1 MANIS
6 GSLGR
11 ASAYSNDATGLN
23 NFRNEWLIASDNQG
37 VDISGSTTSTFNAGG
52 ADLSLLNFST
62 ATDQNLNNLAL
73 TNLNQAGNDTFGS
86 VLGIGVADSYDGWYN
101 DAAKIRAEINHNPN
115 NGESQ
120 LLRFRWADNQS
131 VTNAFIDLSTFAP
144 IVDEKAGTERGFLQ
158 AFKNGVLV
166 PITGVRYLNEN
177 TVAAT
182 QTSIQN
188 TASGVTFTA
197 DKLNTD
203 LGDYK
208 FRVFGDFNELR
219 FTALPYLEG
228 TTHTPRGTNGRGGT
242 VFTDSSDYL
251 VQQIKYVGTEDPV
264 FLQFSAPTFSVR
276 EDGTPISQVTVT
288 RTGSL
293 LGTVSTTVNLTN
305 GTATAP
311 ADYNNNP
318 ISVTFNPGQTTQ
330 VITVPIVDD
339 NLIEG
344 NETVRL
350 TLTNP
355 TGTSRVSLGPQS
367 AATLTI
373 VDNDNPG
380 TLQFSNSQYV
390 TLENGTPVLAVTVTR
405 TGGSNGA
412 VSATVNL
419 NNGTAVAPGDYNN
432 APITVNFANGDT
444 ADKIVLIPIVDD
456 NLVEN
461 TETVNLSLTNPT
473 GGATLG
479 TQNTATLNIIDNDN
493 AGKIQF
499 GAPVFSVNED
509 GTPIAQIT
517 VIRTDGSAGAIGAT
531 INLTNGSAVA
541 PGDYNSNPIAVNFA
555 DGDVTPKII
564 TVPIVNDTLVEP
576 TETVNLALTNAT
588 GGATIGTQGTAVLNI
603 IDNDTPGTLQF
614 SNPQFVVN
622 EDGTPVLAVTVTR
635 TGGSA
640 GTVGAT
646 VNLANG
652 TATAPGDYNS
662 NPINVT
668 FANGDTTPKIVN
680 IPIVNDTLVEPNE
693 TVNLTLT
700 NATGG
705 ATLGTQNTAT
715 LTILDDDVP
724 LMKPVAFV
732 AALDPTAGEP
742 GRADGNATFQF
753 ARTGGDINTPLTI
766 RYTVTGTATAGTDY
780 NPLSGTVTIA
790 AGQTVSA
797 PVDVVPLADNR
808 NEPVESI
815 VVKVA
820 EDIAYQVG
828 SADTA
833 TARLLD
839 NNPLTGTPT
848 VGGLVLRYNSSGV
861 YQDGFANITNAV
873 AAASANDILVV
884 QAGIYNEPGTIFIDK
899 PLTLRGPNAG
909 VSAGS
914 GSTVSPAIAF
924 TTAPGQPVITINGG
938 VNNVTIEGMT
948 LQMNGENAIRMQG
961 ASDNLVIRQ
970 NVFSGNG
977 PVNGGVI
984 FLDTG
989 ASPST
994 GGVDVI
1000 DNLIR
1005 DVTTTAGS
1013 TTSGVQAF
1021 RFDRARITDNTIAN
1035 LTGPG
1040 VAADSLT
1047 NAASTITNNRV
1058 SNTGEQGIQLAG
1070 GNARIDNNDITNAN
1084 TINDIARGGIRVRD
1098 SGFGLALGT
1107 VDVVSNVITNSFNGV
1122 SIRNGTS
1129 NTATIR
1135 VNNNN
1140 LIGNSNAGLYHNST
1154 GAVDATNNWW
1164 DDINGPV
1171 IGGTGRNAIVLAG
1184 GGSVTANPF
1193 SNTVL

>member
-11 ASAYSNDATGLN
+11 NTAYANDATGLN
-23 NFRNEWLIASDNQG
+23 NFRNEWLVGADNQG
-37 VDISGSTTSTFNAGG
+37 INISGSTTSTFNGSG
-52 ADLSLLNFST
+52 ANLSLLNFST

-73 TNLNQAGNDTFGS
+73 TNLNQPGNDTFGS
-86 VLGIGVADSYDGWYN
+86 VLGIGVADSFDGWYN
-101 DAAKIRAEINHNPN
+101 DTGKIRAEINYNPN

-120 LLRFRWADNQS
+120 LLRFKWADNQS
-131 VTNAFIDLSTFAP
+131 VTNAFIDLSSFAP
-144 IVDEKAGTERGFLQ
+144 IADEKFGTERGFVQ
-158 AFKNGVLV
+158 AFKNGTPVS
-166 PITGVRYLNEN
+166 ITGVRYLDEN

-182 QTSIQN
+182 QTSIVN
-188 TASGVTFTA
+188 TASGVRFTA
-197 DKLNTD
+197 DKLNTG

-228 TTHTPRGTNGRGGT
+228 TANTPRGTNGSGGT
-242 VFTDSSDYL
+242 VLTDSSDYL
-251 VQQIKYVGTEDPV
+251 VQQIKYVGTEDPIS
-264 FLQFSAPTFSVR
+264 LQFSSPTFSVR
-276 EDGTPISQVTVT
+276 EDGTPIAQVTVT
-288 RTGSL
+288 RTGST
-293 LGTVSTTVNLTN
+293 LGTVSTTVNLAN

-311 ADYNNNP
+311 NDYTNTP
-318 ISVTFNPGQTTQ
+318 IPVTFNPGQTTQ
-330 VITVPIVDD
+330 VITIPIVDD

-344 NETVRL
+344 NETVQL
-350 TLTNP
+350 SLTNP
-355 TGTSRVSLGPQS
+355 TGTSRVTLGSQS
-367 AATLTI
+367 TATLTI

-380 TLQFSNSQYV
+380 TLQFSNSEFV

-405 TGGSNGA
+405 TGGSDGA

-419 NNGTAVAPGDYNN
+419 NNGTAIAPGDYNN

-444 ADKIVLIPIVDD
+444 APKTVLIPIVDD
-456 NLVEN
+456 NLVET
-461 TETVNLSLTNPT
+461 TETVNLTLANPT

-479 TQNTATLNIIDNDN
+479 TQNTATLSIVDNDN
-493 AGKIQF
+493 AGNLQF
-499 GAPVFSVNED
+499 SAPVFSVDEN

-517 VIRTDGSAGAIGAT
+517 VIRADGSAGAVGAT
-531 INLTNGSAVA
+531 INLTNGTATA
-541 PGDYNSNPIAVNFA
+541 PGDYNSTPIAVNFA

-564 TVPIVNDTLVEP
+564 TVPIVNDSLVEP
-576 TETVNLALTNAT
+576 TETVNLALTNPT

-603 IDNDTPGTLQF
+603 VDNDIPGTLQF
-614 SNPQFVVN
+614 SNPEFVVN

-652 TATAPGDYNS
+652 SAIAPGDYNN
-662 NPINVT
+662 NPITVT
-668 FANGDTTPKIVN
+668 FADGDTAPKIVT

-700 NATGG
+700 NPTGG
-705 ATLGTQNTAT
+705 ASLGTQSTAT
-715 LTILDDDVP
+715 LTIVDDDVP
-724 LMKPVAFV
+724 LLKPVVFV
-732 AALDPTAGEP
+732 GALDPTAGEP
-742 GRADGNATFQF
+742 GRADGNGVFQF
-753 ARTGGDINTPLTI
+753 ARTGGDITQDLTI
-766 RYTVTGTATAGTDY
+766 RYTVSGTATAGTDY
-780 NPLSGTVTIA
+780 TPLSGTVTIA

-797 PVDVVPLADNR
+797 PVNVVPLTDNR
-808 NEPVESI
+808 NEPVESVI
-815 VVKVA
+815 VKVA
-820 EDIAYQVG
+820 EDTAYQVG

-833 TARLLD
+833 SVRILD
-839 NNPLTGTPT
+839 NNPLTLTPT

-873 AAASANDILVV
+873 AVANANDILVV
-884 QAGIYNEPGTIFIDK
+884 QAGVYNEPSTIFIDK
-899 PLTLRGPNAG
+899 PLTLRGENAG

-914 GSTVSPAIAF
+914 GSTVPPSIVTNGA
-924 TTAPGQPVITINGG
+924 GQPVITIGAG
-938 VNNVTIEGMT
+938 INNVTIEGMT

-977 PVNGGVI
+977 PNNGGVI

-989 ASPST
+989 ANPSS
-994 GGVDVI
+994 GAVDVV

-1005 DVTTTAGS
+1005 DVSVATGS
-1013 TTSGVQAF
+1013 TTSGIQAF

-1040 VAADSLT
+1040 IAAD
-1047 NAASTITNNRV
+1047 AITNPASVIINNNI
-1058 SNTGEQGIQLAG
+1058 SNIGEQGIQLAG
-1070 GNARIDNNDITNAN
+1070 GNARIDNNDITNTN
-1084 TINDIARGGIRVRD
+1084 IINDIDRGGIRLRD
-1098 SGFGLALGT
+1098 SGFGAVALGT
-1107 VDVVSNVITNSFNGV
+1107 VDVLSNVITNSYNGV
-1122 SIRNGTS
+1122 AIRNGT
-1129 NTATIR
+1129 NIAGNVR

-1140 LIGNSNAGLYHNST
+1140 LIGNSNAGLYHGGT

-1164 DDINGPV
+1164 DDITGPV
-1171 IGGTGRNAIVLAG
+1171 VGGTGRNAISGPGAAG
-1184 GGSVTANPF
+1184 VTANPF
-1193 SNTVL
+1193 STTVL